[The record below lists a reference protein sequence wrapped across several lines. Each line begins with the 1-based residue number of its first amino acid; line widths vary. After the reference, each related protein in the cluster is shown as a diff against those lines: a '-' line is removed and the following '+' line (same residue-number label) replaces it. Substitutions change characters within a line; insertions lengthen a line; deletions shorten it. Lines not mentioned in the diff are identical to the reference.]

1 MLAGRLEPPT
11 PTYTRANNNNGG
23 EPLVRDEAN
32 NTPRPTTNLLLY
44 STLMYIIIHST
55 LAGSGWLAASHNN
68 TTRLELALGRDGC
81 VDRDSCKTVHGGGK
95 TAVVEALIRR
105 LKSTLSNGR
114 QWNRQY
120 H

>member
-1 MLAGRLEPPT
+1 MEVSHWFAMKPTIRPDQPLTCCCIRRLCILLFIQRWLA
-11 PTYTRANNNNGG
+11 
-23 EPLVRDEAN
+23 
-32 NTPRPTTNLLLY
+32 
-44 STLMYIIIHST
+44 
-55 LAGSGWLAASHNN
+55 LAGWLAASHNN